1 MRETINA
8 ALKAAT
14 KVQDKR
20 RMSTLRLIS
29 AAIKDR
35 DIAARGLGKAEASDA
50 ELLELLAKM
59 IKQREESEKI
69 YTQAGRAELAQQE
82 SEEIAIIREFLPR
95 QLSEADIQQA
105 IGAAIAE
112 AGASSVKDMGK
123 VMATLKAR
131 YAGHLGPVGPYEPI
145 LATGWLEARHRLLCA
160 G

>member
-1 MRETINA
+1 MRVTINA

-95 QLSEADIQQA
+95 QLSEA
-105 IGAAIAE
+105 AE

-123 VMATLKAR
+123 VMAALKAR
-131 YAGHLGPVGPYEPI
+131 YAGQMDFAKASAMVKATLG
-145 LATGWLEARHRLLCA
+145 
-160 G
+160 

>member
-105 IGAAIAE
+105 IGAAIEE
-112 AGASSVKDMGK
+112 AGASSVNDMGK
-123 VMATLKAR
+123 VMAALKAR
-131 YAGHLGPVGPYEPI
+131 YAGQMDFAKASAMVKAKLG
-145 LATGWLEARHRLLCA
+145 
-160 G
+160 